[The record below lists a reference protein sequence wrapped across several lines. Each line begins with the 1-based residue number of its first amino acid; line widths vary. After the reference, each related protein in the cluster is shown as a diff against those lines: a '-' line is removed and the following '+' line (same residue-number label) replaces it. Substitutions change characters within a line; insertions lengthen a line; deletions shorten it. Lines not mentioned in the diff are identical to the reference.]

1 MTESRRHRLIW
12 SAVASAHLVAL
23 GAVLVGGAP
32 VGREPVREG
41 GVLLISL
48 ISDPI
53 ALPGEVKAGVAV
65 GAGDP
70 VATPPKFVAAPAVS
84 AAPSFSAATPVPPV
98 AVESGAGQAP
108 AAVAVPQAEVY
119 VPPAFELRQEPA
131 YPDRARRAG
140 VEGQVV
146 VKVHLSES
154 GEVRQV
160 ELASG
165 SGSRLLDEAALAAAR
180 ASHFTPAAR
189 NGRLVPSEAVATYR
203 FELR

>member
-1 MTESRRHRLIW
+1 M
-12 SAVASAHLVAL
+12 ASAHLVAL

-53 ALPGEVKAGVAV
+53 ALTGEVKAGVAV

-119 VPPAFELRQEPA
+119 MPPAFELRQEPA